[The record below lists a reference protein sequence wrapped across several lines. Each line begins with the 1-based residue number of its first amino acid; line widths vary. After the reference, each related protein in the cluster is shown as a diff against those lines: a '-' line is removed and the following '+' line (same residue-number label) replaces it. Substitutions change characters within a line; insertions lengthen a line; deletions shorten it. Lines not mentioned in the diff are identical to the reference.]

1 MFYFLVMY
9 TWQLPVS
16 RIVKVKLNVAASPGV
31 IVADVAFH
39 SATAPSTM
47 WLAST
52 VTGKLR
58 YLSLYMFRYV
68 LCRLL
73 RFHKL

>member
-52 VTGKLR
+52 VTGTLPLFITVYVSLR
-58 YLSLYMFRYV
+58 TVPTSTFP
-68 LCRLL
+68 
-73 RFHKL
+73 